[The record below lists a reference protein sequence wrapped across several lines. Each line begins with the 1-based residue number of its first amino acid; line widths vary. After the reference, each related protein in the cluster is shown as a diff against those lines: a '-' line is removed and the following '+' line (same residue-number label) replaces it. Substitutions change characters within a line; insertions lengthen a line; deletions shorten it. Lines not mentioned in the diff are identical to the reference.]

1 MHFFRGNPKI
11 GGQVFIKPDRSLEDP
26 PRRPWLLLLLPISH
40 KMRNLRFLL
49 LFLAGI
55 EGGRGRPWALVH
67 HQSFLFFLLL
77 FSRYL
82 QEEEKLKCPTPP
94 RLVSLVGAK
103 VRKKG
108 KFQTRLVEKEASG
121 EGGRNLNNNNH
132 VKKSLNLPLNSR
144 YKYKNA
150 SRMKIL

>member
-1 MHFFRGNPKI
+1 MHFFGRESKKRRPGFFNLTDPWKI
-11 GGQVFIKPDRSLEDP
+11 P
-26 PRRPWLLLLLPISH
+26 PSRPWLLLLLPISH
-40 KMRNLRFLL
+40 KMRNLRFPL

-82 QEEEKLKCPTPP
+82 QEEEKLKCPPPP

-150 SRMKIL
+150 S